1 MKYNLK
7 QEDTK
12 LIVNVEGELDVRTS
26 PEFEQAL
33 LPALGGV
40 KELVID
46 LEGLEYISSAGLRV
60 LLSAAKV
67 MEDQGEMVVKNA
79 GETVMEVFEITGFD
93 DLLNIK

>member
-33 LPALGGV
+33 LPALSGV